1 MAQLLVLLL
10 AVSFRGC
17 KRFIDFRNPGRICRD
32 FFMAI
37 ITGQRKFNQQKKTA
51 LFEAV
56 FFVYLLI
63 KISEILHLSLSK
75 P

>member
-17 KRFIDFRNPGRICRD
+17 KKVHWFQKSRQNLSG
-32 FFMAI
+32 FFYGYYNRSKKI
-37 ITGQRKFNQQKKTA
+37 QPTKKTV
-51 LFEAV
+51 LKRAV